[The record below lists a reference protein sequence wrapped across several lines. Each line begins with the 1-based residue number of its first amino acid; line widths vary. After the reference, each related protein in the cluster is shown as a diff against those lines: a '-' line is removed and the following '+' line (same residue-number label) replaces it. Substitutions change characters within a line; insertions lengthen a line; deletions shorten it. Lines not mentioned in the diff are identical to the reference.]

1 MKGRSFVVPVSL
13 FFGVMLFLTPA
24 LIVLAQETTSTES
37 VVDTETSDV
46 DPNIKDQVDQI
57 QVQVRTKEQSV
68 RTLDDLI
75 LQYQRRLQQQTTA
88 GATLQA
94 QLGLLDQA
102 IQEKNLQT
110 QRTQMELD
118 RLALE
123 RQRLDL
129 EIGQRTASLMLRRAL
144 LEDTLAHL
152 AQSEDMSPLMAM
164 LGEGSLSAYVSRR
177 EEWRSVQRTLTQMT
191 SEVGEAKNQLEKRLT
206 EVRGAETAEQAQRAQ
221 LASEKTALDEQ
232 KSAKLSLVSQTQN
245 REEEYQRILNDLHRN
260 QQAESED
267 MLALRNRLQ
276 GTLDSSDETLAAGN
290 VLLSWPIEVKRGIS
304 AHFHDS
310 SYPFRNLFEHPGT
323 DLPTPVGTPVR
334 AAAGGYVAWNRTGKQ
349 YGNYIM
355 VIHPNGIATIYAHLS
370 AFVAKPDSYI
380 ERGDVIGYSG
390 GRPGDQGAGLSTG
403 AHLHFEV
410 RQDGIPVNPEPF
422 LPDLN

>member
-24 LIVLAQETTSTES
+24 LLVLAQETTSTES

-46 DPNIKDQVDQI
+46 DPNIKDQVNQI

-102 IQEKNLQT
+102 IQEKDLQT

-152 AQSEDMSPLMAM
+152 AQSEDTSPLMAM

-177 EEWRSVQRTLTQMT
+177 EEWRSVQRTLTQLT
-191 SEVGEAKNQLEKRLT
+191 SDVSEAKNQLEKRLT
-206 EVRGAETAEQAQRAQ
+206 EVKGAETAEQAQRAQ
-221 LASEKTALDEQ
+221 LTSEKTALDEQ

-370 AFVAKPDSYI
+370 AFIAKPDSYI

>member
-129 EIGQRTASLMLRRAL
+129 EIGQRSASLMLRRAL